1 MLIVDDDEDMIE
13 IFSEFLRLW
22 GHETR
27 TVGEATMAVVTALA
41 FLPEV
46 VLLDLSMPVLDGCE
60 IARRMRRHGSLHDT
74 FLVAVTGH
82 GLQRDV
88 DRALAAGFDMHLL
101 KPVDPQQLR
110 ALLTERPLRRAGAAR
125 VHWQEPG
132 ATAALETEGESAG
145 PAPDEEPARQDN

>member
-1 MLIVDDDEDMIE
+1 MRVLIVDDDDDMIE

-27 TVGEATMAVVTALA
+27 TVRDAERAVATALA

-60 IARRMRRHGSLHDT
+60 VAGLMRQQEILRDA

-88 DRALAAGFDMHLL
+88 DRALAAGFDIHLL

-110 ALLTERPLRRAGAAR
+110 TLLTERPLRGAG
-125 VHWQEPG
+125 E
-132 ATAALETEGESAG
+132 ET
-145 PAPDEEPARQDN
+145 ARQDN